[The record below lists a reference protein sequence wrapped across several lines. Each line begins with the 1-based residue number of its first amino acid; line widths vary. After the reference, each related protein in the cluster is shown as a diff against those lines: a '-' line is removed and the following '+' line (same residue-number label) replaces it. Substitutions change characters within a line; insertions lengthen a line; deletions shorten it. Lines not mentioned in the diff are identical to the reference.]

1 MERYQLR
8 LHEKPLADLFD
19 EVADRVWLEVAPHA
33 RGREVDAYEAV
44 SEAVQYF
51 LALHLRRFDGCG
63 TEIFCDECVV
73 ARPLA
78 VPSWIQE
85 GRDPNLR
92 KDADRFQLF
101 VPRGLHRFLYE
112 MATGIWRQLLREES
126 VRDPRLSPDR
136 RWQIADALREAL
148 APYVYR
154 NTECGRHL
162 ACDEAHELHLVRD

>member
-8 LHEKPLADLFD
+8 LHEKPLAHLVD

-51 LALHLRRFDGCG
+51 LALHLRRLDRCG
-63 TEIFCDECVV
+63 TEVFCDGCVV

-78 VPSWIQE
+78 VPPRVHA
-85 GRDPNLR
+85 GTDPNLR
-92 KDADRFQLF
+92 EDADRFQLF
-101 VPRGLHRFLYE
+101 VPRGLQRFLYE
-112 MATGIWRQLLREES
+112 MASAIWRQLLCEEA
-126 VRDPRLSPDR
+126 VRDPRFSPDR

-154 NTECGRHL
+154 NPECGRHA
-162 ACDEAHELHLVRD
+162 ACDQARELHLVRA